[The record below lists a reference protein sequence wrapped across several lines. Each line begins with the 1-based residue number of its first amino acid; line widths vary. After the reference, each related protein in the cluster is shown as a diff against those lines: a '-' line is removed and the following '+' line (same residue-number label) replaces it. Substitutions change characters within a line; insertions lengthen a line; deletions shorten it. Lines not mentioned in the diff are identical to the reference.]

1 MSQLL
6 DLARENATLRRAL
19 GRSRRETETLQ
30 RVVADIRQT
39 LADRTCP
46 AGFAP
51 HDGHCVLGQVDEMLA
66 QLLEPED
73 TGRK

>member
-19 GRSRRETETLQ
+19 GRSRHETETLQ

-51 HDGHCVLGQVDEMLA
+51 HGGRCVLGQVDAMLG

-73 TGRK
+73 TGRR

>member
-19 GRSRRETETLQ
+19 GRSRREAETLQ
-30 RVVADIRQT
+30 RVVAGMRQT

-51 HDGHCVLGQVDEMLA
+51 HGGHCVLGQVDAMLA
-66 QLLEPED
+66 QALEAED
-73 TGRK
+73 TGRQ